1 MSLDELDIK
10 LQEFLNSNDE
20 EIKDIASEIRTLY
33 EGIYRNS
40 LSIEQ
45 FKELAEDLLE
55 AQKVRQ
61 SSIDLDRKIK
71 ILQAINAIRTIVGLI
86 PK

>member
-61 SSIDLDRKIK
+61 SSINLDRKIK